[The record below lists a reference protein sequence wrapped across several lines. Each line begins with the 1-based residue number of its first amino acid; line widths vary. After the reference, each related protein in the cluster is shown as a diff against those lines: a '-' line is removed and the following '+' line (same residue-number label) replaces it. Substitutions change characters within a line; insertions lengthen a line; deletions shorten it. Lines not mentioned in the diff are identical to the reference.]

1 MKAMH
6 TRQHGATLI
15 ISLIILVLM
24 TLLAVTSFNLGKGSL
39 QTVGNMQIRNTA
51 LTAAQ
56 ETLEQIVSNTNFTN
70 PLIAIIPASGVCPVN
85 SKCID
90 SNGDGKTDVTV
101 TILAPICVQA
111 AVIPNSQIDTQGPNK
126 DCANSITADG
136 SSFCSNTLWEVSV
149 SAVDATTQ
157 AQYSITQGVAVPVN
171 TNFVPPG
178 C

>member
-1 MKAMH
+1 MH

-15 ISLIILVLM
+15 ISLIMLVLM

-39 QTVGNMQIRNTA
+39 QTVGNMQTRNIA

-56 ETLEQIVSNTNFTN
+56 ETLEQIVSNAHFTDSK
-70 PLIAIIPASGVCPVN
+70 IAIIPAVGACPVN

-90 SNGDGKTDVTV
+90 SNGDGVTDVTV
-101 TILAPICVQA
+101 TILAPICVKA
-111 AVIPNSQIDTQGPNK
+111 AVIPNSQIDPNGVNGNCG
-126 DCANSITADG
+126 DSTSADG
-136 SSFCSNTLWEVSV
+136 SSFCSDTLWEVSV

-171 TNFVPPG
+171 SNRVPVG